1 MFLGNL
7 KIQRS
12 MSKSVF
18 STEVVVLPNGIRYTK
33 AQVLKMFDNQVE
45 TILKQAENKD
55 KERISSWFNS
65 NKQ

>member
-1 MFLGNL
+1 
-7 KIQRS
+7 

-45 TILKQAENKD
+45 TILRQAESKD
-55 KERISSWFNS
+55 RERISSWFNS

>member
-1 MFLGNL
+1 
-7 KIQRS
+7 

-45 TILKQAENKD
+45 TILRQAESKD